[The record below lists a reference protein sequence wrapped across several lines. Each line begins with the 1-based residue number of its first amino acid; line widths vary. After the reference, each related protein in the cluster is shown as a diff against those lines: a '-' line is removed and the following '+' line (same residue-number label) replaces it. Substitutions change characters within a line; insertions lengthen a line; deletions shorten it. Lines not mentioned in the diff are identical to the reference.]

1 MKRKLIFLLM
11 LGVMSSAMAAVHR
24 YEKNFGEIRHVRVLN
39 DIDVDVVCDADSAG
53 IVVFFANSEAVD
65 RLLFENNTKGR
76 LTIQTDNT
84 NNPVELPR
92 VKVFV
97 GEPESVEN
105 SSDGTVTL
113 DAKSKNVSEIKLKIS
128 GNGKLIA
135 KNIEATIVNASINTG
150 KGEIE
155 LNGKCQKLE
164 ASNVG
169 KGEIRAYEL
178 MSKDV
183 SCRIVGTG
191 RVLCAVDGGEL
202 YLRGS
207 GTGKLLYKGTP
218 SKVTV
223 KQIGT
228 LKAVAAE

>member
-1 MKRKLIFLLM
+1 MKRKLVLLLM
-11 LGVMSSAMAAVHR
+11 LGVMCSAMAAVHR
-24 YEKNFGEIRHVRVLN
+24 YEKNFGDVRHVRVLN
-39 DIDVDVVCDADSAG
+39 DLDVDVVCDADSAG
-53 IVVFFANSEAVD
+53 IVVFFATDEAVD
-65 RLLFENNTKGR
+65 RLIFENNTKGR
-76 LTIQTDNT
+76 LTIQTDNAT
-84 NNPVELPR
+84 NPVELPR

-105 SSDGTVTL
+105 SSGGSVTIE
-113 DAKSKNVSEIKLKIS
+113 ANNKSISEIKLKIS
-128 GNGKLIA
+128 GNGKLVA
-135 KNIEATIVNASINTG
+135 NELDATIVNASINTG

-169 KGEIRAYEL
+169 KGEIKAYEL
-178 MSKDV
+178 KAKEV
-183 SCRIVGTG
+183 SSRIVGTG
-191 RVLCAVDGGEL
+191 KVLCTVDGGEL

-228 LKAVAAE
+228 IKAVPAE